1 MIKKCIGTSNLIDIY
16 CENDGKH
23 YLMQGGTTL
32 IDLKRIAFPEDRH
45 RILGA
50 LVNNQTEDLLY
61 QFYKPKSIRFID
73 LSTLDGVSIYKRS
86 LIFLL
91 YTAVKQLYPRTHFS
105 VEYFISNGTFC
116 LINNSKSAIKP
127 EILQAIKQ
135 KMQELIDADLPITKD
150 ELLTVDAVK
159 RFTREGLKD
168 KGDLLM
174 TRGKLYTSVYQ
185 LNGISDYY
193 YGTLAPCTGCLNRFD
208 LLSYRDGLLLCHPDP
223 KNSAQLLP
231 FIAQN
236 KLFNVFREHKEWG
249 KIVNVQNIGD
259 LNRII
264 EHQEAGTM
272 IKISEALHE
281 KKISQIADMIKRQH
295 KRVKVIMIAGP
306 SSSGKTTFG
315 KRLSIQLLV
324 NGIKPINLS
333 LDNYFVNR
341 EFTPRDEFGEY
352 DFEALEALDVK
363 TFADDMNRLLKGEQ
377 IEIPKFSFET
387 GQRYYDGEMLQIEE
401 NNVII
406 VEGIHGLNPKLTAL
420 LPENMLFK
428 IFISALTA
436 ISIDKH
442 NIISP
447 SDNRLIRRL
456 VRDAKYR
463 NYSAIETIKRWE
475 SVLQGE
481 QKNIVPYQEE
491 ADIIFNTALIYELGV
506 LKPYAEP
513 LLNEV
518 LSFYP
523 EHSKAQK
530 LLKFFSYVKIIPTRE
545 IPPTSLIREFLGGSS
560 FKY

>member
-1 MIKKCIGTSNLIDIY
+1 MTKQCTETSKLIDIY

-23 YLMQGGTTL
+23 YKMAGGSTL
-32 IDLKRIAFPEDRH
+32 LDLKRIAFPSDTH
-45 RILGA
+45 QILGA

-61 QFYKPKSIRFID
+61 QFYKPKSIKFIT
-73 LSTLDGVSIYKRS
+73 LASLDGVSIYKRS

-91 YTAVKQLYPRTHFS
+91 YASVRHLFPRLRFS

-116 LINNSKSAIKP
+116 RLGGSGKAIKP
-127 EILQAIKQ
+127 EIIQSIKQ
-135 KMQELIDADLPITKD
+135 KMEEFVQQDLPITKD

-159 RFTREGLKD
+159 LFSQEGLKD

-174 TRGKLYTSVYQ
+174 TRGKLYTSVYR
-185 LNGISDYY
+185 LDGVSDYY
-193 YGTLAPCTGCLNRFD
+193 YGTLASSTGCLQRFD
-208 LLSYRDGLLLCHPDP
+208 VLAYRDGILLCHPDP
-223 KNSAQLLP
+223 KDNQKLLP
-231 FIAQN
+231 FIPQN
-236 KLFNVFREHKEWG
+236 KLFDVYHEHKEWG
-249 KIVNVQNIGD
+249 KILNVQNIGD
-259 LNRII
+259 LNRTI

-272 IKISEALHE
+272 IKLSEALQE
-281 KKISQIADMIKRQH
+281 KKISQIADIIKRQH
-295 KRVKVIMIAGP
+295 KRVKVVMIAGP

-333 LDNYFVNR
+333 LDNYFINR
-341 EFTPRDEFGEY
+341 EFTPRDESGEY
-352 DFEALEALDVK
+352 DFEAIEALDVH
-363 TFADDMNRLLKGEQ
+363 TFADNINRLLSGEQ
-377 IEIPKFSFET
+377 VELPKFSFET
-387 GQRYYDGEMLQIEE
+387 GQRYFDGESLQIEP

-406 VEGIHGLNPKLTAL
+406 VEGIHGLNPLLTSL
-420 LPENMLFK
+420 LPKQSVFK

-442 NIISP
+442 NLISS

-475 SVLQGE
+475 SVLKGE

-491 ADIIFNTALIYELGV
+491 ADVMFNSALIYELGV

-523 EHSKAQK
+523 EHSKAQR
-530 LLKFFSYVKIIPTRE
+530 LLKFFSYVKIIPARE